1 MTIPKEANLILEK
14 LEENGFQAYVVGGCV
29 RDLIMGKKPKDWD
42 ITTNV
47 KPEEIKKI
55 FPKSFYKNKFGT
67 VTVLTDSKDE
77 TLKEIEITT
86 FRKDGKYSDKRHPDE
101 IKYAKTI
108 EEDLSRR
115 DFTVNAMAIKSQK
128 SPVSPSEAGRAKI
141 KDQNLSASQRMQE
154 ENLKFKIDKNL
165 FLVDPFNGQDDLKNK
180 AIRTVGKAEERFD
193 EDALR
198 MLRAVRFATVLSAGW
213 RIEARTFKAIQKNA
227 GWIQAISKE
236 RIKDELIK
244 IMESVKA
251 AEGIDLLQ
259 KTGLL
264 KFILPELEKGVGVS
278 QNKHHIYD
286 IYEHSLRSLKVAAEK
301 NFPLEIKF
309 AALFHD
315 IGKPETKQG
324 EGTDSTFYNHDYIG
338 AKFTARVLQR
348 LKFPNKFIDK
358 VVSLVRNHMFVSD
371 PERLTEAGAR
381 RLIARV
387 GKENIPDL
395 INLRI
400 ADRLG
405 MGRPK
410 ERPYRL
416 RTIEYMIEKVSQD
429 PISAKMLKIDGN
441 EIMKLL
447 KIEPGPKV
455 GAILDVLLSEIIEDP
470 KKNNKKKLEKRVKE
484 LDKENLEKLR
494 EMAKEKIE
502 EKKEEEDLKIREK
515 HWIK

>member
-1 MTIPKEANLILEK
+1 
-14 LEENGFQAYVVGGCV
+14 
-29 RDLIMGKKPKDWD
+29 MGQKPKDWE
-42 ITTNV
+42 ITTNA

-55 FPKSFYKNKFGT
+55 FPKSFYENKFGT
-67 VTVLTDSKDE
+67 VTVLTSSKDE
-77 TLKEIEITT
+77 TLREIEITT
-86 FRKDGKYSDKRHPDE
+86 YRKDGKYSDKRHPDE

-108 EEDLSRR
+108 EEDLARR
-115 DFTVNAMAIKSQK
+115 DFTVNALALGDNNEI
-128 SPVSPSEAGRAKI
+128 I
-141 KDQNLSASQRMQE
+141 
-154 ENLKFKIDKNL
+154 
-165 FLVDPFNGQDDLKNK
+165 DPFDGQKDLKNK
-180 AIRTVGKAEERFD
+180 IIKTVGKAEERFD

-198 MLRAVRFATVLSAGW
+198 MLRAIRFACVLSAQGGPASGW
-213 RIEARTFKAIQKNA
+213 EIEAKTEKAIIKNA

-244 IMESVKA
+244 IVESEKA

-259 KTGLL
+259 KTNLL
-264 KFILPELEKGVGVS
+264 KYILPELEKGVGVS

-286 IYEHSLRSLKVAAEK
+286 IYEHSLRSLRVTAEK
-301 NFPLEIKF
+301 KFSTEIRF

-315 IGKPETKQG
+315 IGKPETKAG
-324 EGTDSTFYNHDYIG
+324 EGPDSTFYNHDYVG
-338 AKFTARVLQR
+338 AKFTARILQG

-358 VVSLVRNHMFVSD
+358 VVLLVRNHMFVSD

-410 ERPYRL
+410 EKPYRL
-416 RTIEYMIEKVSQD
+416 RTIEYMIEKVSKD
-429 PISAKMLKIDGN
+429 PISAKMLKINGSN
-441 EIMKLL
+441 IMNLL

-455 GAILDVLLSEIIEDP
+455 GAILDVLLAEIIEDP
-470 KKNNKKKLEKRVKE
+470 KKNDKKKLEKRVKE
-484 LDKENLEKLR
+484 LDKEDLEKLR
-494 EMAKEKIE
+494 ELAKGKIE

>member
-1 MTIPKEANLILEK
+1 MTIPKEVNLILEK
-14 LEENGFQAYVVGGCV
+14 FEKARLIGSGQAGYQAYVVGGCV
-29 RDLIMGKKPKDWD
+29 RDILRNVKPKDWD
-42 ITTNV
+42 ITTNA

-55 FPKSFYKNKFGT
+55 FPKSFYENTFGT
-67 VTVLTDSKDE
+67 VTVLTNAKDE
-77 TLKEIEITT
+77 SLKEIEITT

-101 IKYAKTI
+101 IKYAKNI

-115 DFTVNAMAIKSQK
+115 DFTVNAMAL
-128 SPVSPSEAGRAKI
+128 
-141 KDQNLSASQRMQE
+141 N
-154 ENLKFKIDKNL
+154 ENKEII
-165 FLVDPFNGQDDLKNK
+165 DPFLGQDDLKNK
-180 AIRTVGKAEERFD
+180 IIRTVGKAEERFD

-198 MLRAVRFATVLSAGW
+198 MLRAVRFATTLSVGSGPELDW
-213 RIEARTFKAIQKNA
+213 EIEAKTFKAIQKNA

-236 RIKDELIK
+236 RIKDELVK
-244 IMESVKA
+244 IMDSEKA

-259 KTGLL
+259 KTNLL
-264 KFILPELEKGVGVS
+264 KYILPELEKGVGVS

-301 NFPLEIKF
+301 NFALEIKF

-324 EGTDSTFYNHDYIG
+324 EGPDSTFYNHDYVG
-338 AKFTARVLQR
+338 AKFVARILER

-358 VVSLVRNHMFVSD
+358 VVLLVRNHMFVSD

-381 RLIARV
+381 RLIARA
-387 GKENIPDL
+387 GKENIPNL

-410 ERPYRL
+410 EKPYRL

-429 PISAKMLKIDGN
+429 PISAKMLKINGS

-455 GAILDVLLSEIIEDP
+455 GAILDVLLSEIIEEP
-470 KKNNKKKLEKRVKE
+470 KKNDKKKLEKRVKE

>member
-1 MTIPKEANLILEK
+1 MTIPKEVNLILEK
-14 LEENGFQAYVVGGCV
+14 LIGKKYEAYVVGGCV
-29 RDLIMGKKPKDWD
+29 RDLLLDKKPKDWD
-42 ITTNV
+42 ITTNA

-55 FPKSFYKNKFGT
+55 FPKSFYENKFGT
-67 VTVLTDSKDE
+67 VTVLTDTKDE

-86 FRKDGKYSDKRHPDE
+86 YRKDGKYSDKRHPDE
-101 IKYAKTI
+101 IKYAKNI

-115 DFTVNAMAIKSQK
+115 DFTVNAMALN
-128 SPVSPSEAGRAKI
+128 E
-141 KDQNLSASQRMQE
+141 
-154 ENLKFKIDKNL
+154 DKEII
-165 FLVDPFNGQDDLKNK
+165 DPFLGQDDLKK
-180 AIRTVGKAEERFD
+180 KIIKTVGKAEERFD

-198 MLRAVRFATVLSAGW
+198 MLRAVRFACTLDFE
-213 RIEARTFKAIQKNA
+213 IEAKTFKAIQKNA

-236 RIKDELIK
+236 RIKDEMIK
-244 IMESVKA
+244 IMESEKA

-259 KTGLL
+259 KTNLL

-301 NFPLEIKF
+301 NFALEIKF

-315 IGKPETKQG
+315 VGKPETKHG
-324 EGTDSTFYNHDYIG
+324 EGPDSTFYNHDYVG
-338 AKFTARVLQR
+338 AKFTAQILQR

-358 VVSLVRNHMFVSD
+358 VVLLVKNHMFVSD

-381 RLIARV
+381 RLVARV

-410 ERPYRL
+410 EKPYRL

-429 PISAKMLKIDGN
+429 PISAKMLKINGSD
-441 EIMKLL
+441 IMKLL
-447 KIEPGPKV
+447 KIEPGPKI

-470 KKNNKKKLEKRVKE
+470 KKNDKKKLEKRVKE
-484 LDKENLEKLR
+484 LDRENLEKLR

>member
-1 MTIPKEANLILEK
+1 MKIPKEANLILEK
-14 LEENGFQAYVVGGCV
+14 FQEKGFQAYVVGGCV

-42 ITTNV
+42 ITTNA

-55 FPKSFYKNKFGT
+55 FPKSFYENKFGT
-67 VTVLTDSKDE
+67 VTVLTGAKDD

-86 FRKDGKYSDKRHPDE
+86 YRKDGKYTDKRHPDE
-101 IKYAKTI
+101 IEYAKNI

-115 DFTVNAMAIKSQK
+115 DFTVNALAL
-128 SPVSPSEAGRAKI
+128 
-141 KDQNLSASQRMQE
+141 D
-154 ENLKFKIDKNL
+154 ENKEII
-165 FLVDPFNGQDDLKNK
+165 DPFLGQDDLKK
-180 AIRTVGKAEERFD
+180 KIVRTVGKAEQRFD

-198 MLRAVRFATVLSAGW
+198 MLRAVRFATVLSDGW
-213 RIEARTFKAIQKNA
+213 EIEAKTFKAIQKNA

-236 RIKDELIK
+236 RVRDELVK
-244 IMESVKA
+244 IMQSEKA

-301 NFPLEIKF
+301 NFALEIKF

-315 IGKPETKQG
+315 VGKPETKQG
-324 EGTDSTFYNHDYIG
+324 EGPDSTFYNHDYVG
-338 AKFTARVLQR
+338 AKFTAQILQR
-348 LKFPNKFIDK
+348 LKFPNKFVDK
-358 VVSLVRNHMFVSD
+358 VVLLVKNHMFVSD
-371 PERLTEAGAR
+371 PERLTDAGAR
-381 RLIARV
+381 RLVARV
-387 GKENIPDL
+387 GKENISDL

-410 ERPYRL
+410 EKPYRL

-429 PISAKMLKIDGN
+429 PISAKMLKINGT
-441 EIMKLL
+441 EIMKIL
-447 KIEPGPKV
+447 KTEPGPKV
-455 GAILDVLLSEIIEDP
+455 GAILDVLLAEVIEDP
-470 KKNNKKKLEKRVKE
+470 KKNNKKNLEKRIKE

-494 EMAKEKIE
+494 ELAKEKIE

>member
-1 MTIPKEANLILEK
+1 MNIPKEVKNIVEK
-14 LEENGFQAYVVGGCV
+14 LEKGNYGAYVVGGCV
-29 RDLIMGKKPKDWD
+29 RDLLMDKKPKDWD
-42 ITTNV
+42 ITTNA

-55 FPKSFYKNKFGT
+55 FPESFYENKFGT
-67 VTVLTDSKDE
+67 VTVLTNAKDE

-108 EEDLSRR
+108 EDDLARR
-115 DFTVNAMAIKSQK
+115 DFTVNALAL
-128 SPVSPSEAGRAKI
+128 G
-141 KDQNLSASQRMQE
+141 
-154 ENLKFKIDKNL
+154 DKNRII
-165 FLVDPFNGQDDLKNK
+165 DPFDGQYDLKNK
-180 AIRTVGKAEERFD
+180 IIKTVGKAEERFD

-198 MLRAVRFATVLSAGW
+198 MLRAARFACTLDFE
-213 RIEARTFKAIQKNA
+213 IEAKTFKAIQKNA
-227 GWIQAISKE
+227 GWICAISKE
-236 RIKDELIK
+236 RIRDELIK
-244 IMESVKA
+244 IMESEKA

-259 KTGLL
+259 KTNLL
-264 KFILPELEKGVGVS
+264 KYILPELEKGVGVS

-301 NFPLEIKF
+301 GFSTEIRF

-315 IGKPETKQG
+315 IGKPETKSG
-324 EGTDSTFYNHDYIG
+324 EGPDSTFYNHDYVG
-338 AKFTARVLQR
+338 AKFTARILEN
-348 LKFPNKFIDK
+348 LKFPNKFVDK
-358 VVSLVRNHMFVSD
+358 VVLLVRNHMFVSD

-387 GKENIPDL
+387 GKENISDL

-410 ERPYRL
+410 EKPYRL
-416 RTIEYMIEKVSQD
+416 RTIEYMIEKVSKD
-429 PISAKMLKIDGN
+429 PISAKMLKINGN
-441 EIMKLL
+441 EIIELL

-455 GAILDVLLSEIIEDP
+455 GAILDVLLAEIIEDP
-470 KKNNKKKLEKRVKE
+470 KKNDKKKLEKRVKE
-484 LDKENLEKLR
+484 LDRENLEELR
-494 EMAKEKIE
+494 ELAKGKIE

>member
-1 MTIPKEANLILEK
+1 MGYLKDKMTIPKEVNLILEK
-14 LEENGFQAYVVGGCV
+14 LIGKNYEAHVVGGCV
-29 RDLIMGKKPKDWD
+29 RDLLLNKKPKDWD
-42 ITTNV
+42 ITTNA

-55 FPKSFYKNKFGT
+55 FPKSFYENKFGT
-67 VTVLTDSKDE
+67 VTVLTDAKDE

-86 FRKDGKYSDKRHPDE
+86 YRKDGKYSDKRHPDE
-101 IKYAKTI
+101 IKYAKNI
-108 EEDLSRR
+108 EEDLARR
-115 DFTVNAMAIKSQK
+115 DFTVNALALDEDK
-128 SPVSPSEAGRAKI
+128 KI
-141 KDQNLSASQRMQE
+141 
-154 ENLKFKIDKNL
+154 I
-165 FLVDPFNGQDDLKNK
+165 DPFLGQDDLKNEI
-180 AIRTVGKAEERFD
+180 IRTVGKAEERFD

-198 MLRAVRFATVLSAGW
+198 MLRAVRFARVLSAQGGPASGW
-213 RIEARTFKAIQKNA
+213 EIEAKTFKAIQKNA

-236 RIKDELIK
+236 RIKDELVK
-244 IMESVKA
+244 IMESEKA

-259 KTGLL
+259 KTNLL

-286 IYEHSLRSLKVAAEK
+286 IYEHSLRSLKVTAEK
-301 NFPLEIKF
+301 NFALEIRF

-324 EGTDSTFYNHDYIG
+324 EGPDSTFYNHDYVG
-338 AKFTARVLQR
+338 AKFTARILQR

-358 VVSLVRNHMFVSD
+358 VVLLVKNHMFVSD

-381 RLIARV
+381 RLVARV

-395 INLRI
+395 INLRV

-410 ERPYRL
+410 EKPYRL

-429 PISAKMLKIDGN
+429 PISAKMLKINGS

-455 GAILDVLLSEIIEDP
+455 GAILDVLLAEIIEEP
-470 KKNNKKKLEKRVKE
+470 KKNDKKKLEKRVKE